1 MIIGLNCNKSNLNG
15 SIPTNVLK
23 DKCDAFILYI
33 TEIINHSFQTWNF
46 PQRFETSRVYAAI
59 QKERSP

>member
-1 MIIGLNCNKSNLNG
+1 MGLNCNKSNLNG
-15 SIPTNVLK
+15 SIPTIVLK

-46 PQRFETSRVYAAI
+46 PQRFKTSRVYAAI